1 MEKVI
6 PLIKS
11 FKTIFYFKILSL
23 IISFLDQIKI
33 EGFKLYLKPCER
45 IQIILN
51 SRWVLCCGPPVSLSF
66 PLPP

>member
-33 EGFKLYLKPCER
+33 ER
-45 IQIILN
+45 
-51 SRWVLCCGPPVSLSF
+51 V
-66 PLPP
+66 